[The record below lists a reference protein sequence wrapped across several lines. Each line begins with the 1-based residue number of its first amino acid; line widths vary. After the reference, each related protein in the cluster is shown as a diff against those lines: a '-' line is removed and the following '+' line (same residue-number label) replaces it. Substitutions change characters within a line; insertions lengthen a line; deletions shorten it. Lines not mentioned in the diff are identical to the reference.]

1 MKSLSRRAV
10 TTLTATVALGAG
22 LVTVAPSASA
32 QNCITS
38 GYSNGYR
45 SWCAP
50 AAGGTHFRT
59 VTTCRDAWRPAQ
71 LYTVHGSWQVQ
82 GGNSWSYALCRSG
95 DSPVG
100 VAIQKGS

>member
-1 MKSLSRRAV
+1 MNSILRRAAGSV
-10 TTLTATVALGAG
+10 VSTAAIAVG
-22 LVTVAPSASA
+22 LVVVAPAASA
-32 QNCITS
+32 QNCIAS

-71 LYTVHGSWQVQ
+71 LYTVAGSWEVQ
-82 GGNSWSYALCRSG
+82 GGDRWSYALCRSG
-95 DSPVG
+95 DSPTG
-100 VAIQKGS
+100 VTIQKGS